1 MARKQ
6 SVKTIMARQKKAV
19 EEERRLTLI
28 ETGHELK
35 SWDEIVVRDWT
46 DRPSFGIDIQMTPA
60 FETVK
65 VYPKGR
71 HAKLWLFVDRGTK
84 PHKIRAKNKP
94 RLKFQTAHSART
106 APVARANVGTGRSSG
121 PWVAPIE
128 VNHPGSKA
136 RDFDKTFLKEL
147 SPPLYV
153 RINAA
158 TKRGIDKANR

>member
-1 MARKQ
+1 MARRP
-6 SVKTIMARQKKAV
+6 SVKSVMARQKR
-19 EEERRLTLI
+19 EIERERRETLI
-28 ETGHELK
+28 DTGNELK
-35 SWDEIVVRDWT
+35 NWDELVVRDWA

-65 VYPKGR
+65 VYPKGK

-84 PHKIRAKNKP
+84 PHKIKARNKP
-94 RLKFQTAHSART
+94 LLKFQSGHSART
-106 APVARANVGTGRSSG
+106 APVAKANVGTGRKFG
-121 PWVAPIE
+121 PWIATKE

-147 SPPLYV
+147 DPPLYV

-158 TKRGIDKANR
+158 IQRGIDKANR